1 MRDDAPRSLED
12 ARREDTGREGGDSE
26 RAGQP
31 GAQDDG
37 LTDALVQVAFATMA
51 VLNKAASDN
60 DLSLTQL
67 RVLGIL
73 RDRRLRMTTL
83 AGYLGLEKSTLSG
96 LVDRAAQRGLLRR
109 APSAGD
115 RRAVDVFTTERGA
128 GAAARVHA
136 GIRDALTPLTGAL
149 TAPERR
155 RLQALIE
162 KMMSPNAPG

>member
-1 MRDDAPRSLED
+1 MKDDAPRSRE
-12 ARREDTGREGGDSE
+12 AASREDTG
-26 RAGQP
+26 
-31 GAQDDG
+31 QDDG

-73 RDRRLRMTTL
+73 RDRRMRMTAL

-96 LVDRAAQRGLLRR
+96 LVDRAEQRGLLRR

-136 GIRDALTPLTGAL
+136 GIRDALIPLTGAL

-162 KMMSPNAPG
+162 KMMSPNALD